1 MTKTKLILDYD
12 YNFLLI
18 GISCHAKDYKLAW
31 ALNYQLHVDME
42 RKNDFS
48 IQLKKKAE
56 PSIFPYFSFENEE
69 QQLRYV
75 LLGNRG
81 ESSYLIP
88 EQKQTDFFLVIDG
101 YYEMVNSDELIQQL
115 KTINIILTAYRI
127 DPDKLK
133 SKQNL
138 IFD

>member
-12 YNFLLI
+12 YDFLLI

-31 ALNYQLHVDME
+31 ALNRQLNIDME

-48 IQLKKKAE
+48 IQLKKKTEA
-56 PSIFPYFSFENEE
+56 SVFPYFSFVNEE
-69 QQLRYV
+69 EQLRYV
-75 LLGNRG
+75 LVGNRG

-101 YYEMVNSDELIQQL
+101 YYEMVNSEELIQQL
-115 KTINIILTAYRI
+115 KAISIILTAYQI
-127 DPDKLK
+127 DPDELK